1 MREYSDGN
9 ANVFIR
15 WLDRKYKK
23 RLIEERR
30 IRQTTGNH
38 SKKSFLYKIDR
49 MLDYSGIRNMAGSI
63 NAEMYIVIVGTLA
76 VFAGIIGMIVFNRI
90 FLSKKEAALL

>member
-23 RLIEERR
+23 
-30 IRQTTGNH
+30 G
-38 SKKSFLYKIDR
+38 
-49 MLDYSGIRNMAGSI
+49 
-63 NAEMYIVIVGTLA
+63 
-76 VFAGIIGMIVFNRI
+76 
-90 FLSKKEAALL
+90 LSKSVE